1 MSISF
6 MLQKAWS
13 RDLGWTILLV
23 PFSWLF
29 CLLAGIRRFY
39 QVRLAPN
46 PPLAV
51 PVVVVGN
58 ISVGG
63 TGKTPLIAALAHW
76 LQEQGYHPGI
86 ISRGYGGRAS
96 QYPLLVTTQCSSLSA
111 GDEPLFLAS
120 VCPVV
125 VDPDRYRAA
134 IFLLEKTNCDLILSD
149 DGLQHYRLP
158 RDIEIAVVDGKRQ
171 FGNGQCLPAG
181 PLREP
186 VKRLKEVDFILTNV
200 TNFDVP
206 ETTQDRKTVSWKNS
220 TFFTIKPIQLR
231 QLNSGEVLSVITS
244 LDLSQSGETWLK
256 DWGYGLKV
264 HAVAGIGSPERFRDT
279 LENLGLNPQLHHW
292 PDHHNFSGDE
302 YSFQDDWPI
311 IITAKDA
318 VKCSHIINDKI
329 WVLDVQAVPDSTFL
343 KSILERLRELKS

>member
-1 MSISF
+1 

-200 TNFDVP
+200 TNCDVP

>member
-1 MSISF
+1 
-6 MLQKAWS
+6 MLEKAWS
-13 RDLGWTILLV
+13 RHLSWTVLLV

-29 CLLAGIRRFY
+29 RLLAGVRRFY
-39 QVRLAPN
+39 QARLAPN

-51 PVVVVGN
+51 PVVAVGN

-63 TGKTPLIAALAHW
+63 TGKTPLIAAVAHW

-86 ISRGYGGRAS
+86 ISRGYGGRS
-96 QYPLLVTTQCSSLSA
+96 SRYPWLVTTKCSPLNV
-111 GDEPLFLAS
+111 GDEPLLLANI
-120 VCPVV
+120 CPVV

-186 VKRLKEVDFILTNV
+186 VKRLKEVDFVLTNV
-200 TNFDVP
+200 TTPGVL
-206 ETTQDRKTVSWKNS
+206 EKTKDRKTVSLKNS
-220 TFFTIKPIQLR
+220 TSFAIEPTQLR
-231 QLNSGEVLSVITS
+231 QLNSGEVLLVTGSFG
-244 LDLSQSGETWLK
+244 LNQPGETWIK
-256 DWGYGLKV
+256 DWGYGLQV
-264 HAVAGIGSPERFRDT
+264 HAVAGIGSPERFIDT
-279 LENLGLNPQLHHW
+279 LESLGLDPHPHHW
-292 PDHHNFSGDE
+292 PDHHNFSGE
-302 YSFQDDWPI
+302 EFAFQDDWPI

-318 VKCSHIINDKI
+318 VKCVHIINDKI
-329 WVLDVQAVPDSTFL
+329 WVLDVQAVPDPAFL
-343 KSILERLRELKS
+343 KSILKRLHELRS

>member
-1 MSISF
+1 

-231 QLNSGEVLSVITS
+231 HLNSGEVLSVITS

>member
-1 MSISF
+1 
-6 MLQKAWS
+6 MLEKAWS
-13 RDLGWTILLV
+13 RHLSWILLLV

-29 CLLAGIRRFY
+29 RLLAGVRRLY
-39 QVRLAPN
+39 QARLVPN
-46 PPLAV
+46 PPLTV

-63 TGKTPLIAALAHW
+63 TGKTPLVAALAHW
-76 LQEQGYHPGI
+76 LQEQGYHPGV

-96 QYPLLVTTQCSSLSA
+96 RYPLLVTTNCSPLSV
-111 GDEPLFLAS
+111 GDESLLLANI
-120 VCPVV
+120 CPVV

-186 VKRLKEVDFILTNV
+186 VKRLKEVDFVLTNM
-200 TNFDVP
+200 
-206 ETTQDRKTVSWKNS
+206 TTSDLLEKTKDRKIASLQNS
-220 TFFTIKPIQLR
+220 TSFAIEPIQLR
-231 QLNSGEVLSVITS
+231 QLNSDEVLPVTG
-244 LDLSQSGETWLK
+244 LFDLNQPGKIWFK
-256 DWGYGLKV
+256 DWGYGLQV

-279 LENLGLNPQLHHW
+279 LESLGLDPQLHHW
-292 PDHHNFSGDE
+292 PDHHNFSGE
-302 YSFQDDWPI
+302 EFAFQDDWPI

-318 VKCSHIINDKI
+318 VKCTHIINDKI
-329 WVLDVQAVPDSTFL
+329 WVMDVQAVPDSLFL
-343 KSILERLRELKS
+343 KGILEQLRELKS

>member
-1 MSISF
+1 